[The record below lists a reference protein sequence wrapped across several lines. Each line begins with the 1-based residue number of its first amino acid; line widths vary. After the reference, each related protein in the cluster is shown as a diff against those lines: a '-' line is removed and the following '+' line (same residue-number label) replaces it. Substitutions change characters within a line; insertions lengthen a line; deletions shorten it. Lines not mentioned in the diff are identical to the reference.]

1 MPARNKVPWKFV
13 GDKKMK
19 SLRVSFVFLALFFIA
34 VPSLRAQDL
43 SKYRTFS
50 LGTSLATVLKH
61 TDQKVEDVKLI
72 HGLPVLLQELTWWP
86 PSLPGATYRS
96 DTVEQIHFSFCN
108 SALYKISVTYDR
120 ASTEGL
126 TREDL
131 VKSLSA
137 KYGTPATIATAVD
150 AASKEQYGAREE
162 PIASWEDPQTS
173 VNLVGSTY
181 SGAFNLLISSKR
193 ATAEAQLALAEAARL
208 DKQQEPQR
216 EADRQKKEIDD
227 LQLTRQK
234 NQKSFRP

>member
-1 MPARNKVPWKFV
+1 
-13 GDKKMK
+13 MK
-19 SLRVSFVFLALFFIA
+19 SLRVSVVFLVFMFLAAPF
-34 VPSLRAQDL
+34 LRAQDL
-43 SKYRTFS
+43 SKYRAFS
-50 LGTSLATVLKH
+50 LGTSLTTVLKH

-72 HGLPVLLQELTWWP
+72 RGLPVLLQELTWWP

-120 ASTEGL
+120 GSTEGL
-126 TREDL
+126 TREDI

-150 AASKEQYGAREE
+150 AATKQQYDASREE
-162 PIASWEDPQTS
+162 PIASWADPQYS

-181 SGAFNLLISSKR
+181 SGGFNLLISSKR
-193 ATAEAQLALAEAARL
+193 VNAEAELALAEAARL

-227 LQLTRQK
+227 LELTRQK

>member
-1 MPARNKVPWKFV
+1 
-13 GDKKMK
+13 MK
-19 SLRVSFVFLALFFIA
+19 LLRVSLAFVAFFFLA

-43 SKYRTFS
+43 SKYRAFS

-61 TDQKVEDVKLI
+61 TDQKVEDVKLT
-72 HGLPVLLQELTWWP
+72 HGLPVLLQELNWWP

-96 DTVEQIHFSFCN
+96 DTVEQMHFFFFN

-120 ASTEGL
+120 GSTEGM
-126 TREDL
+126 TREDI

-137 KYGTPATIATAVD
+137 KYGTPAMIATAAD
-150 AASKEQYGAREE
+150 AATKEQYDAREE
-162 PIASWEDPQTS
+162 PIASWEDAQTS

-181 SGAFNLLISSKR
+181 SGGFNLVIASRRINADAER
-193 ATAEAQLALAEAARL
+193 AMAEAARL
-208 DKQQEPQR
+208 DKLQEPQR

-227 LQLTRQK
+227 LQLMRQK

>member
-19 SLRVSFVFLALFFIA
+19 LLRVSLTFVALFFIA
-34 VPSLRAQDL
+34 VPSLSAQDL
-43 SKYRTFS
+43 SKYRAFS

-86 PSLPGATYRS
+86 PSLPGSTYRS

-108 SALYKISVTYDR
+108 ALLYKISVTYDR
-120 ASTEGL
+120 GSTEGL
-126 TREDL
+126 TREDI
-131 VKSLSA
+131 VKSLSV
-137 KYGTPATIATAVD
+137 KYGAPATIAS
-150 AASKEQYGAREE
+150 AASAATKEQYNAREE
-162 PIASWEDPQTS
+162 PIASWEDTQTS

-181 SGAFNLLISSKR
+181 SGAFNLLISSKHVN
-193 ATAEAQLALAEAARL
+193 AEAELALAEAARL

-227 LQLTRQK
+227 LQLTRLK
-234 NQKSFRP
+234 NQKTFRP

>member
-1 MPARNKVPWKFV
+1 
-13 GDKKMK
+13 MK
-19 SLRVSFVFLALFFIA
+19 PLRVSLCFLAFFFLA

-43 SKYRTFS
+43 SKYRAFS

-120 ASTEGL
+120 GSTEGL

-150 AASKEQYGAREE
+150 TATKEQYDAREE
-162 PIASWEDPQTS
+162 SIASWEDPQTS

-193 ATAEAQLALAEAARL
+193 ANAEAELALAEAARL
-208 DKQQEPQR
+208 DKQHEPQR